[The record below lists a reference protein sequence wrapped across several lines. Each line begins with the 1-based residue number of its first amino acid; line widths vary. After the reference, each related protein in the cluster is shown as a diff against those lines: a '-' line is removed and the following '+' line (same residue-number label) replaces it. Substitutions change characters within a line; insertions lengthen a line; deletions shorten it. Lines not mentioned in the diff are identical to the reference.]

1 MSEESQFTTEEQPIV
16 KISIYTPIIYV
27 AVLLTTFI
35 IFSIY
40 YRKRKVQKLANME
53 PFFPENIQ
61 KDMYY
66 ELKDEDPK
74 PNDRVLKAALIR
86 MGSETLRRMIKL
98 RESQQYVK
106 VLYQKGSIGDDLNEN
121 YKIALKIQEV
131 ELQSAAV
138 EAESYKQGWGATF
151 FAVCQEVTF
160 NEALR
165 RRIQS
170 IEDRKDWTN
179 KQWLDTVESI
189 EKKVIEAKK

>member
-86 MGSETLRRMIKL
+86 MGSEALRRMIKL

-106 VLYQKGSIGDDLNEN
+106 VLYQKGSIGDELNEN

-138 EAESYKQGWGATF
+138 EAESYKQ
-151 FAVCQEVTF
+151 
-160 NEALR
+160 
-165 RRIQS
+165 
-170 IEDRKDWTN
+170 
-179 KQWLDTVESI
+179 
-189 EKKVIEAKK
+189 EKIGLINNG